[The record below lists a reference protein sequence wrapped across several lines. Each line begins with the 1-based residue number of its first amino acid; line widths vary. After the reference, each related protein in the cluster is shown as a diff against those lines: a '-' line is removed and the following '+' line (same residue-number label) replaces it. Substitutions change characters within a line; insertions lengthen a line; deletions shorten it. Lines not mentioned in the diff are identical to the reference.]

1 MNQTMFTAVV
11 ESPPIMTFWQRV
23 QNNAE
28 IGAKS
33 GSTWVVV
40 VAGILGTLYASM
52 TVAQQA
58 QLVDAFPLLKGAAP
72 YVTLIV
78 AFVLTKLKP
87 SNTVSA
93 ATQAMLTELA
103 TLRLSAFLRARG
115 SPELPTPPP
124 APLPVPLPAAVVP
137 AAALPVAP
145 VVPVVVAPS
154 AVTLRSVAEQET
166 ALLGLV
172 GDYLA
177 EQRTKI
183 PPQADAGSHQ

>member
-1 MNQTMFTAVV
+1 MINAVV

-28 IGAKS
+28 IAAKS
-33 GSTWVVV
+33 GSSYVVI

-72 YVTLIV
+72 YATLIV
-78 AFVLTKLKP
+78 AFVLTKLHP

-145 VVPVVVAPS
+145 AVPVVVAPS

-172 GDYLA
+172 GDYIA
-177 EQRTKI
+177 EQRAKMS
-183 PPQADAGSHQ
+183 PQVDAGTHQ

>member
-1 MNQTMFTAVV
+1 MINAVV

-28 IGAKS
+28 IAAKS
-33 GSTWVVV
+33 GSSYVVI

-72 YVTLIV
+72 YATLIV
-78 AFVLTKLKP
+78 AFVLTKLHP

-145 VVPVVVAPS
+145 
-154 AVTLRSVAEQET
+154 AVTLIPPPPLADSAKGREI

-172 GDYLA
+172 QDYIA
-177 EQRTKI
+177 EQRAKI
-183 PPQADAGSHQ
+183 PPQTDAASHQ